1 MGTREESVT
10 CTSSN
15 QNFPEAEDGLV
26 WLRRCKEAHS
36 AGVEGGG
43 EMRPER
49 QLGRKTVPRGFIKFY
64 NDLHLYLGS
73 FGSH

>member
-1 MGTREESVT
+1 MGTREESVM

-15 QNFPEAEDGLV
+15 QNFPEAEEGLV
-26 WLRRCKEAHS
+26 WLRKCKEAHS

-49 QLGRKTVPRGFIKFY
+49 
-64 NDLHLYLGS
+64 
-73 FGSH
+73 